1 MTGPRD
7 ALTGPNV
14 NLRNLAWIGFSILV
28 LWKAW
33 GQWSLQPI
41 EPGDGELAPDDPV
54 QTPLEDPPD
63 IVIDRWT
70 LTPRAAYDITAR
82 VLSREDYRF
91 DPIASLTPMDLALGW
106 GAMSDSQV
114 LSAFEIS
121 QDARFYSWRPV
132 AASTP
137 IATREV
143 IRHSA
148 NTHVIPANATV
159 ASQLDRVRRGGEVVH
174 LTGMLVDG
182 RRDDGMTIRTSLTRT
197 DSGAGACEVMLVQDV
212 EIL

>member
-1 MTGPRD
+1 MGRD
-7 ALTGPNV
+7 ASIGGILPAWLGRGGALTGPNV
-14 NLRNLAWIGFSILV
+14 NLRNLAWIGIAV
-28 LWKAW
+28 LALWRAW
-33 GQWSLQPI
+33 GQWSLRPI

-54 QTPLEDPPD
+54 QTSLEDPPD

-91 DPIASLTPMDLALGW
+91 DPIASLIPMDLTLGW

-137 IATREV
+137 ASSAEFLSASSSVSSSSAAIRDTSTDPTLLRRPVARSAT
-143 IRHSA
+143 SA
-148 NTHVIPANATV
+148 SRTARRAT
-159 ASQLDRVRRGGEVVH
+159 ASTTSCRPRTRARR
-174 LTGMLVDG
+174 
-182 RRDDGMTIRTSLTRT
+182 
-197 DSGAGACEVMLVQDV
+197 
-212 EIL
+212 